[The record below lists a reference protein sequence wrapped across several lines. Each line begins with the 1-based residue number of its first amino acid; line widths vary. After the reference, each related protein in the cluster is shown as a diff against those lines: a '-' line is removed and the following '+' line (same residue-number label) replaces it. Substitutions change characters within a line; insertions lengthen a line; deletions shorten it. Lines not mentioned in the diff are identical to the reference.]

1 MPILKYLTQTPY
13 AIKVALKVFGVLLL
27 LQTIG
32 RIIFYCCSQKIML
45 EKSLLKIFTLGLRY
59 DARMAAVVAV
69 VVLILFIA
77 PVVHTYHKKKWS
89 IFFTS
94 VLTIIVAIMVTVYI
108 VDFYFYNFRKVRL
121 NADILNYFT
130 GGDNSIGGGMVLESY
145 PVFLIIIIF
154 LIVTILCSYIFY
166 KIFYNT
172 PKNVN
177 NTLKIWQRIAAFAF
191 FIIAFNITIV
201 GNFVFAPGSYPLR
214 WSDASS
220 LGQNAGIL
228 ALNPFQSFISSL
240 KYSNS
245 GFNQKLAIANL
256 PIMQKYFGI
265 TIGDTAQHLLNR
277 NVPATNLK
285 PMNVVLV
292 ICESFSGYKSSMFG
306 NALNP
311 SPYFKS
317 LCNRGVFFNNCYT
330 PAYGTARGV
339 WATITGIPDVQ
350 VPKDATRNPL
360 IVNQHTIIN
369 DLTDYEKYYF
379 IGGSTT
385 WANIRG
391 LLKNNIDDI
400 KLYEQEDYASPK
412 LDVWGISDNDLFK
425 EANAKL
431 KTVTKPFFAV
441 IQTANNH
448 QPYSIPKAD
457 ATEMGLVNISN
468 DSLIQ
473 NGFVG
478 NNELNAYRY
487 ADFNF
492 KKFMEAAEKETYFN
506 NTLFVFIGDHGI
518 RAIPT
523 PTNKLFSDAYYSQQL
538 TCVHVPLLF
547 YSKGITPSVNSIVA
561 SQVDVLPTIASYIG
575 KPYTNTTFGENLFAP
590 SIKNKFA
597 FYIDHDEKKIGI
609 INNDIVY
616 RRGLQQTTLGEL
628 KALNNNILPDNTKI
642 NYYDSLTTAYFETSR
657 YLIYNNKR
665 N

>member
-1 MPILKYLTQTPY
+1 M
-13 AIKVALKVFGVLLL
+13 
-27 LQTIG
+27 
-32 RIIFYCCSQKIML
+32 
-45 EKSLLKIFTLGLRY
+45 
-59 DARMAAVVAV
+59 
-69 VVLILFIA
+69 
-77 PVVHTYHKKKWS
+77 
-89 IFFTS
+89 
-94 VLTIIVAIMVTVYI
+94 
-108 VDFYFYNFRKVRL
+108 
-121 NADILNYFT
+121 
-130 GGDNSIGGGMVLESY
+130 
-145 PVFLIIIIF
+145 
-154 LIVTILCSYIFY
+154 
-166 KIFYNT
+166 
-172 PKNVN
+172 
-177 NTLKIWQRIAAFAF
+177 
-191 FIIAFNITIV
+191 
-201 GNFVFAPGSYPLR
+201 
-214 WSDASS
+214 
-220 LGQNAGIL
+220 
-228 ALNPFQSFISSL
+228 
-240 KYSNS
+240 
-245 GFNQKLAIANL
+245 
-256 PIMQKYFGI
+256 
-265 TIGDTAQHLLNR
+265 
-277 NVPATNLK
+277 
-285 PMNVVLV
+285 
-292 ICESFSGYKSSMFG
+292 
-306 NALNP
+306 
-311 SPYFKS
+311 
-317 LCNRGVFFNNCYT
+317 
-330 PAYGTARGV
+330 
-339 WATITGIPDVQ
+339 
-350 VPKDATRNPL
+350 
-360 IVNQHTIIN
+360 
-369 DLTDYEKYYF
+369 
-379 IGGSTT
+379 
-385 WANIRG
+385 
-391 LLKNNIDDI
+391 
-400 KLYEQEDYASPK
+400 
-412 LDVWGISDNDLFK
+412 WGISDNDLFK